1 MLREIEETI
10 ALLNNHHSLSHVIT
24 SSKVTGHGNQ
34 DHPRN
39 KEKPKRV
46 YQENKVENKENDVF
60 IPKEKDSLFWCI
72 FYMLSDEHQLEMAEK
87 SPFATRA
94 ASLIEWT
101 SVVRK
106 AKSDLKALKIK
117 SSEVETALLD
127 NFMRPIVCAALCS
140 IFNKPMI
147 IITGNTYFKSGVAL
161 DNTSYNVVVRDKHR
175 DNWILKKNQ
184 TQSDV
189 ISITKH
195 KLECIPG
202 SKCLKA
208 VGSYTKGDLE
218 ELSKKLA
225 LPVINASGK
234 SSTKGEMYKAISDFV
249 SL

>member
-1 MLREIEETI
+1 MLREVEETI
-10 ALLNNHHSLSHVIT
+10 AFLNNNHSLSHVI
-24 SSKVTGHGNQ
+24 SSSNISVLSNTNERRGNKKEEFSQ
-34 DHPRN
+34 D
-39 KEKPKRV
+39 KQV
-46 YQENKVENKENDVF
+46 VSKENDVF
-60 IPKEKDSLFWCI
+60 VPREKDSLFWCI

-117 SSEVETALLD
+117 SSEVETSLLD
-127 NFMRPIVCAALCS
+127 NFMKPIVCAALCS
-140 IFNKPMI
+140 IFNKPMVI
-147 IITGNTYFKSGVAL
+147 ISGNTYFKSGVSA
-161 DNTSYNVVVRDKHR
+161 DNATYNVVVRDKHR
-175 DNWILKKNQ
+175 DNWIVKKNQ
-184 TQSDV
+184 TKSDV
-189 ISITKH
+189 NSITKH

-208 VGSYTKGDLE
+208 VGSYTKSDLE
-218 ELSKKLA
+218 ELSKTLG

-234 SSTKGEMYKAISDFV
+234 ATSKSEMYKAISDFV